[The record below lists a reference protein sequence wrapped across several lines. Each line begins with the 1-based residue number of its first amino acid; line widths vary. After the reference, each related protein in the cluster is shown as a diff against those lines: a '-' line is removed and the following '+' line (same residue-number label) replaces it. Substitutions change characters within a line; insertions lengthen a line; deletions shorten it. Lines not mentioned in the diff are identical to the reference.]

1 MPENGY
7 AMLSPSQIDNKR
19 RHIMDQQNNEQS
31 SLRLPAWMLA
41 LSLLP
46 FIAVVASG
54 LIGFIG
60 NLPVGMRFDK
70 ITPPIMAAIQTPW
83 ILINL
88 FIGVAVLNGTLA
100 GIIIAYA
107 TREKQARPWM
117 IGAIIVNSLALTIA
131 IINMLLRMSV
141 INFNEATLGDSSI
154 FKFAST
160 LGYIGNPLIF
170 LATLLLCVGLA
181 VSGML
186 RKTGMVIGAIS
197 SLLFILAYVP
207 AVSDSMPP
215 FIIAF
220 LWMPIGIALLLKER
234 HATSTRKIALPI
246 S

>member
-1 MPENGY
+1 
-7 AMLSPSQIDNKR
+7 
-19 RHIMDQQNNEQS
+19 MDQQRNEYR

-60 NLPVGMRFDK
+60 KLPVGMRFDE
-70 ITPPIMAAIQTPW
+70 ITPQIMAVIQTPW

-88 FIGVAVLNGTLA
+88 FIGIAVLNGTLA
-100 GIIIAYA
+100 GSIIAYA
-107 TREKQARPWM
+107 ARRTPARPWM
-117 IGAIIVNSLALTIA
+117 I
-131 IINMLLRMSV
+131 SV
-141 INFNEATLGDSSI
+141 IIANFLAVTFTIIGMILRLFVIHFNEATLGDTSI

-160 LGYIGNPLIF
+160 VGYIGNPLIF

-186 RKTGMVIGAIS
+186 RKTGMVVGAIS
-197 SLLFILAYVP
+197 SLLFVLSYFP
-207 AVSDSMPP
+207 AVSNSVPP

-220 LWMPIGIALLLKER
+220 LWMPIGIGLLLKER
-234 HATSTRKIALPI
+234 RTTSTRKIAL
-246 S
+246 SVS